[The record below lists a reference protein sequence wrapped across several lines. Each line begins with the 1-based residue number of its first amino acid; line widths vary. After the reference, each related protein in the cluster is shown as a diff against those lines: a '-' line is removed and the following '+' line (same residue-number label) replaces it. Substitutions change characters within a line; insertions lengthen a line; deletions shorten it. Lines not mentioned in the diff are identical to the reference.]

1 MLVLVKGIEME
12 EIIFKIVLLGD
23 GMVGKTSLRYRYLD
37 KGFTSNYLATLGAD
51 FAIKELNY
59 MNYHIRFQI
68 WDLAGQFRF
77 ETLRKNFYI
86 GAQSALI
93 LYDVTNRESFNNVK
107 NWLNEFWTHNG
118 KGKMPV
124 VLIGNK
130 IDLRSNNSD
139 DISTDEGI
147 TLAKRFQEEN
157 KTNFIIPYVETSP
170 KTGENIDLAFRTI
183 TDHYLKLYNT

>member
-147 TLAKRFQEEN
+147 TLAKSIQEEN
-157 KTNFIIPYVETSP
+157 KTNFIIPYVETSA

>member
-1 MLVLVKGIEME
+1 MME
-12 EIIFKIVLLGD
+12 EVIFKIVLLGD

-51 FAIKELNY
+51 FAIKELDY

-68 WDLAGQFRF
+68 WDLAGQVRF
-77 ETLRKNFYI
+77 ETLRKSFYI

-93 LYDVTNRESFNNVK
+93 LYDVTNRQSYNNVK

-130 IDLRSNNSD
+130 IDLRGNGVD
-139 DISTDEGI
+139 DISKDEGI
-147 TLAKRFQEEN
+147 NLAKNIQEDN
-157 KTNFIIPYVETSP
+157 KTNFTIPYVETSA
-170 KTGENIDLAFRTI
+170 KTGENIDLAFKTI
-183 TDHYLKLYNT
+183 TDHYLKLYNI